1 MLLRQL
7 LVQRKKV
14 EEAKENGSNEV
25 LSPLLLLLIL
35 ILLQIHLWLWLH
47 LLLFL
52 QLLGEHNKIEEV

>member
-1 MLLRQL
+1 M
-7 LVQRKKV
+7 QRKKV

-35 ILLQIHLWLWLH
+35 ILLQIHLWLWLWLH

-52 QLLGEHNKIEEV
+52 QLLGEHNEIEEV

>member
-1 MLLRQL
+1 MR
-7 LVQRKKV
+7 RKKV

-52 QLLGEHNKIEEV
+52 QLLGEHNEIEEV